1 LATWSLLCF
10 RVNFRIDF
18 SISAKNDIGILRGL
32 HWCVCRSLWLTREH
46 ERSFHLLVS
55 SSLSSRFYSFHW
67 RGLSPPLLGLFLDI

>member
-32 HWCVCRSLWLTREH
+32 H
-46 ERSFHLLVS
+46 
-55 SSLSSRFYSFHW
+55 
-67 RGLSPPLLGLFLDI
+67 